1 MFTLTQQLPYRINK
15 ISDMTTISL
24 QHLKS
29 EASIEAGYMTL
40 YGEYGKRYNNRALNI
55 PGYGWVPCSRKLQ
68 MNFTTSPD
76 ELMLVISEPDD
87 EYIPVT
93 SEIWV
98 TRTNI
103 VQDF

>member
-1 MFTLTQQLPYRINK
+1 
-15 ISDMTTISL
+15 MTTVSL

-29 EASIEAGYMTL
+29 EASIEAGYITL
-40 YGEYGKRYNNRALNI
+40 YGEYGKRYYNRALNI

-103 VQDF
+103 VQNF

>member
-1 MFTLTQQLPYRINK
+1 
-15 ISDMTTISL
+15 MTTVSL
-24 QHLKS
+24 RHLKS

-76 ELMLVISEPDD
+76 D
-87 EYIPVT
+87 EYSPVT

-103 VQDF
+103 VRTL

>member
-1 MFTLTQQLPYRINK
+1 
-15 ISDMTTISL
+15 MTTISL

-29 EASIEAGYMTL
+29 EASIEAG
-40 YGEYGKRYNNRALNI
+40 YNNRALNI